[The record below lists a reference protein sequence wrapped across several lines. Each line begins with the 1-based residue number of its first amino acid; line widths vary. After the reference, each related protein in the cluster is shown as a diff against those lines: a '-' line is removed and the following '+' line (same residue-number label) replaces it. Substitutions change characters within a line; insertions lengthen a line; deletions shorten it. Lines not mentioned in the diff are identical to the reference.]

1 MTDHKTLHSQPAL
14 LFDIDGTLLTSGG
27 AGRTAMNA
35 AAAAF
40 DLAPAGLPASFAGL
54 TDRGIALHLLGD
66 AYDDAAFTRFEAA
79 YLDALPA
86 ALDAHQARVLPGAL
100 ARLLELTPRAHLG
113 LCTGNTAAG
122 ARAKL
127 QHLGLWHH
135 FAFGG
140 YGDDA
145 VERSLVVRHAL
156 TRAAAHAGCA
166 IDALPAVV
174 IGDTPK
180 DIAAAHA
187 AGLPCVAVATGPY
200 DFDFLAAVGADA
212 VLGDLD
218 QPAASELILSVA
230 RPVRDH

>member
-1 MTDHKTLHSQPAL
+1 MTIQPAL
-14 LFDIDGTLLTSGG
+14 LFDIDGTLLTAGM
-27 AGRTAMNA
+27 AGRIAMNA
-35 AAAAF
+35 AAAALGVAPD
-40 DLAPAGLPASFAGL
+40 DLPSSFAGR
-54 TDRGIALHLLGD
+54 TDRGIAEHALGE
-66 AYDDAAFTRFEAA
+66 AYNDETFARFEAA
-79 YLDALPA
+79 YLAALPA
-86 ALDAHQARVLPGAL
+86 ALATSATSTLPGVV
-100 ARLLELTPRAHLG
+100 ARLVELAPRAHLG

-122 ARAKL
+122 ARLKL
-127 QHLGLWHH
+127 QHVGLWHH

-145 VERSLVVRHAL
+145 IARHLVVRHAL
-156 TRAAAHAGCA
+156 MRAAAHAGCGVHE
-166 IDALPAVV
+166 LPAVV

-200 DFDFLAAVGADA
+200 DFDFLAALGADA

-218 QPAASELILSVA
+218 QTAAGELILTMA